1 MNGKVQRKVVVYPND
16 MEHNAVSLSISALV
30 KLVQQ
35 GLILLFLHFMRW
47 LGNLIMKIKRGE
59 LIYG

>member
-1 MNGKVQRKVVVYPND
+1 LFTND
-16 MEHNAVSLSISALV
+16 MEHNAVSLRISALV